1 MPSKFRNFV
10 FDRLII
16 PQLTL
21 FFILLT
27 CLFNIVLYC
36 EKVCLGHSWELQGFK
51 LHSTDPFGS
60 KPNRNPRLIKK
71 NSHRFHITRLLRG
84 AVIDNSNW
92 IQFVE
97 GSMVPVV
104 YWAAPVTREACVIRW
119 PENASAVLDGLDPSA
134 DKVFSTSSL
143 WLMQFIQR
151 HKNDFSHYIID
162 DNLWLLI
169 NGW

>member
-71 NSHRFHITRLLRG
+71 ILIAFILRDCYVEPSSITQ
-84 AVIDNSNW
+84 I
-92 IQFVE
+92 E
-97 GSMVPVV
+97 
-104 YWAAPVTREACVIRW
+104 
-119 PENASAVLDGLDPSA
+119 
-134 DKVFSTSSL
+134 FSL
-143 WLMQFIQR
+143 
-151 HKNDFSHYIID
+151 
-162 DNLWLLI
+162 
-169 NGW
+169 